1 MLSLPFFKPCVSI
14 SSFSH
19 PAVTSGLDLS
29 PSGRSSYRQN
39 DELVVSSHPGIHHAT
54 RSDVPD
60 GEDYEGGA
68 DCSDTTPESLSE
80 VHVARDHTSS
90 NEEIN

>member
-1 MLSLPFFKPCVSI
+1 M
-14 SSFSH
+14 
-19 PAVTSGLDLS
+19 
-29 PSGRSSYRQN
+29 
-39 DELVVSSHPGIHHAT
+39 SSHSGIHHAT
-54 RSDVPD
+54 GSDVPD

-80 VHVARDHTSS
+80 VHVARDNASS